1 MRLHLRIKLHNL
13 TVFGMLSSTQRLYGI
28 TNKIGK
34 DKYFILW
41 DMEDCTLE
49 ECLNE
54 LNKIQYIHSLGEI
67 FITSDHERSFHAW
80 CYNIVNFRKFL
91 SIVCDTKY
99 CDWNFIRWSVVR
111 GQATIRTSQK
121 KNRPKQRLVATIWG
135 KHNEIVQSPNR
146 VIYDTGIDK
155 RGMVLQI
162 G

>member
-13 TVFGMLSSTQRLYGI
+13 TVFGMLSSTQRLFGI

-41 DMEDCTLE
+41 DIENCTLD
-49 ECLNE
+49 ECLKS
-54 LNKIQYIHSLGEI
+54 LGRIQLRHHLGEI
-67 FITSDHERSFHAW
+67 FITSDKERSFHAW
-80 CYNIVNFRKFL
+80 CYNIVSFRKFL
-91 SIVCDTKY
+91 SIICDTKY
-99 CDWNFIRWSVVR
+99 CDWNFIRWSVAR

-135 KHNEIVQSPNR
+135 KHNPIVQNPLR

-155 RGMVLQI
+155 RGKVFTF